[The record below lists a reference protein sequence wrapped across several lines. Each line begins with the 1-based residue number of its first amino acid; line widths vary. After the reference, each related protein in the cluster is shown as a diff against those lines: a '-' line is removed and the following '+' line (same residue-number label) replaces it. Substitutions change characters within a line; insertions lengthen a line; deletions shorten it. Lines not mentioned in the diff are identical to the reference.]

1 MIQGASN
8 PLASSADDPDPPEVG
23 QDHAWREIESALDE
37 LAQLAQGDMPVAEF
51 HGRLLERSVGLL
63 AATGGLLWELAPSG
77 QLSVVAQLHP
87 GRSLAGSTDEL
98 ARHQRIAAAILSAGE
113 PRLIPPAYHDGQI
126 ANATPWLLVVCPIA
140 VAGQP
145 RLALEIF
152 QRPDGRASIEQGYL
166 RLVRIACDLAE
177 QFHRGR
183 ELRRLHARDEETRGL
198 TALLEAAHQ
207 SLDLATTAA
216 TIAHE
221 MRRWLACDRA
231 AVLVCR
237 LPNRP
242 ELLAVSGSGSFDK
255 RAEVVEAWQKL
266 AQFVAA
272 SGEAVWHPD
281 HDTPLAESRAPE
293 LADHIQEILDQSH
306 ARGLALIPIL
316 DGQSPEGQSSDG
328 EERTPTCIGVLVAE
342 DFAQEFD
349 GPRRSQAVRGAQL
362 VGRALQ
368 HALEVDRIPLK
379 GVLQPLSRGWLDFRA
394 RRGKQLALGAA
405 CLLLVALLLWLIP
418 AELTVAARGRLLPEV
433 RQNVYASADGVVV
446 ELLKDN
452 GELVEKGELLAQLE
466 SPALDLAWSE
476 LVGRRR
482 TVDENLQAAE
492 TALLGQSSGADQS
505 GALERGQLAARA
517 QSLREELRGID
528 EQLAIVRA
536 QQAALAI
543 RSPIAGEIL
552 TWDPRRQLA
561 GRPVNRGDLL
571 FTVAEVAGEWELVLD
586 VPDRRARAVTSA
598 WRRAQPEIN
607 VRYQLGTD
615 PGTVHKAQVTMIAP
629 ATQLSDEG
637 EPVLRVVARPDT
649 KVSEALRPGSTVFA
663 KLQCGRTSLGTVWLG
678 DLWDAVRAAL
688 VF

>member
-1 MIQGASN
+1 MIHGASN
-8 PLASSADDPDPPEVG
+8 SLESLSVDPELQGGG
-23 QDHAWREIESALDE
+23 QDEAWREVESALDE
-37 LAQLAQGDMPVAEF
+37 LAQLAHEETPVTEF
-51 HGRLLERSVGLL
+51 HGRLLERCVGLL

-87 GRSLAGSTDEL
+87 GRSLAGSTEEL

-126 ANATPWLLVVCPIA
+126 ANATPWLLLVCPIA
-140 VAGQP
+140 IAGQP

-166 RLVRIACDLAE
+166 RLVRIACELAE
-177 QFHRGR
+177 QFHRGH
-183 ELRRLHARDEETRGL
+183 ELRRLQAREEETLRL
-198 TALLEAAHQ
+198 VALLQESHQ
-207 SLDLATTAA
+207 SLDLTTTAA

-221 MRRWLACDRA
+221 TRRWLACDRA

-237 LPNRP
+237 LPGRP
-242 ELLAVSGSGSFDK
+242 ELLAVSGSGTFDK
-255 RAEVVEAWQKL
+255 RSEVVRAWQQL

-272 SGEAVWHPD
+272 SGEAVWHPE
-281 HDTPLAESRAPE
+281 HEAPTTETHVPEARAPE
-293 LADHIQEILDQSH
+293 VAEHIQSILDQSH
-306 ARGLALIPIL
+306 ARGLALVPIL
-316 DGQSPEGQSSDG
+316 AGESSAG
-328 EERTPTCIGVLVAE
+328 EESAPTCIGVLVAE

-349 GPRRSQAVRGAQL
+349 APRRSRAVQGAQL
-362 VGRALQ
+362 VGRALW
-368 HALEVDRIPLK
+368 HALEVDRIPFK
-379 GVLQPLSRGWLDFRA
+379 GALQPLGRGWLDFRA
-394 RRGKQLALGAA
+394 RRAKQVAVAA
-405 CLLLVALLLWLIP
+405 ASLLLLALLLWLIP
-418 AELTVAARGRLLPEV
+418 AELTVTARGRLLPEL

-452 GELVEKGELLAQLE
+452 GDAVEKGELLAQLE

-476 LVGRRR
+476 LLGRRR

-492 TALLGQSSGADQS
+492 TALLGEGQSTEQAH
-505 GALERGQLAARA
+505 AWERGQLAARA
-517 QSLREELRGID
+517 ESLREELRGLD
-528 EQLAIVRA
+528 EQLTIVRG

-543 RSPIAGEIL
+543 RSPIAGRIL
-552 TWDPRRQLA
+552 TWDTRRQLA

-586 VPDRRARAVTSA
+586 VPDRQARAVTRA
-598 WRRAQPEIN
+598 WQRPEPDIG

-615 PGTVHKAQVTMIAP
+615 PGTVHEAQVTVVAP

-637 EPVLRVVARPDT
+637 EPVLRVVARPET
-649 KVSEALRPGSTVFA
+649 QVSAALRPGSTVFA
-663 KLQCGRTSLGTVWLG
+663 KLRCGQTSLGGVWLG
-678 DLWDAVRAAL
+678 DLWDAIRAAV